1 MANRVIVG
9 MELIVTTFGMMIIG
23 SVLTGKSWI
32 TMADI
37 KKVINGLKH
46 CTAFNGF
53 HQCQPKVRDDC
64 PYEDE
69 ADCKL
74 TLMENVLALLKEWET
89 KQGEFFANWISVN
102 DRLPDKKGDYLIYN
116 TDGIVWPYYY
126 DPSVN
131 EWFNSLGY
139 ITDCVTHWMPLPEP
153 PRERIE

>member
-89 KQGEFFANWISVN
+89 KQGEFFANKWISVK
-102 DRLPDKKGDYLIYN
+102 DRLPEKSGDYIAY
-116 TDGIVWPYYY
+116 TKDGIVWPYFFCG
-126 DPSVN
+126 DIW
-131 EWFNSLGY
+131 EDALGFS
-139 ITDCVTHWMPLPEP
+139 TETVTHWMPLPEP
-153 PRERIE
+153 PREN